1 MNTKSR
7 ITFLM
12 LALLLTLTA
21 GVTQAQGPGEPQY
34 SSAVEIMGG
43 PPLTDAFT
51 YQGYFQEN
59 DQPANGYY
67 DFRFYIWDAQTLG
80 NLIST
85 CQVFDNQLV
94 EDGLFAF
101 SLMPGDPMYEV
112 FNGERR
118 WIEVRVRPHGTTT
131 WTTLPRQPIA
141 ATPYAWSLRP
151 GAVITGTIP
160 DQSTLFVG
168 NAYDAGTIGSAIT
181 AENHADTSPSIYARH
196 LGTGHALYG
205 WTESGYPTVEGRNA
219 GGGTGVVGASD
230 TGVGVYG
237 SSQGGVFDKSYGGS
251 FYSENYRALRASSDT
266 GSLVGYFVNRG
277 GSAQPGLYIDGTL
290 SVTGSKSGYVVDVV
304 QNAGPDPL
312 ETGDVVVIVG
322 VAEPVLGEIPVMQVR
337 KAAESA
343 STAVTGVVDQPFS
356 AGESEAADSI
366 PHPSGEM
373 ALAATN
379 TAIQV
384 GEYASVVTLGAFKAI
399 HVDASYGAI
408 HPGDLLVSSSTPGYA
423 MRADSPAPGT
433 IIGKALELWETGQGT
448 IAVMLSLQ

>member
-7 ITFLM
+7 IALLM
-12 LALLLTLTA
+12 LALLLTLTT
-21 GVTQAQGPGEPQY
+21 GVTQAQGPGDPQDHP
-34 SSAVEIMGG
+34 AGIMGG
-43 PPLTDAFT
+43 PPLTDSFT
-51 YQGYFQEN
+51 YQGYFKDN
-59 DQPANGYY
+59 GQPANGYY

-85 CQVFDNQLV
+85 CQAFDNQLV
-94 EDGLFAF
+94 EDGLFVF

-118 WIEVRVRPHGTTT
+118 WIEVRVRIHGTTT
-131 WTTLPRQPIA
+131 WTTLPRQPVT

-160 DQSTLFVG
+160 NQSTLFVG

-181 AENHADTSPSIYARH
+181 AESHADTSPSIYARH
-196 LGTGHALYG
+196 LGIGHALYG
-205 WTESGYPTVEGRNA
+205 WSESVYPTVEGRNA
-219 GGGTGVVGASD
+219 AGGTGVVGASE

-237 SSQGGVFDKSYGGS
+237 SSRGSLYDQSYGGS

-266 GSLVGYFVNRG
+266 GWWIGYFENRG
-277 GSAQPGLYIDGTL
+277 GSTEPGLYVDGTL

-304 QNAGPDPL
+304 QNAGPEPL

-322 VAEPVLGEIPVMQVR
+322 VADSVLGEIPVMRVR

-343 STAVTGVVDQPFS
+343 STAVTGVIDQPFS
-356 AGESEAADSI
+356 AGESEEADSV

-379 TAIQV
+379 TAIQA